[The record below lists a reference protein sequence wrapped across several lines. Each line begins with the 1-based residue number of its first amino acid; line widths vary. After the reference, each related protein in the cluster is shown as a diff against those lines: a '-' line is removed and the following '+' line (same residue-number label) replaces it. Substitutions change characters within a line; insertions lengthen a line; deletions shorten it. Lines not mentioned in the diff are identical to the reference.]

1 MTSAPASPAPLPR
14 ILVTGASGFVGSHFL
29 QAVKDDYYIYALG
42 RRKQHASGVAPQE
55 NIQWLLGD
63 LGEKT
68 TVERIA
74 DHIASEG
81 GVDYVFHFAGFYDFT
96 NKDTPEYTRTNVNG
110 TRFLLENS
118 EKMGLQRFVFSSSLT
133 VNRFSKSGPQ
143 IDESSPLDAT
153 IPYARSKQT
162 AEDLIRE
169 YSNRFPCTIVRMAAI
184 FSDWCEYGPL
194 YTLLKKWLAGGWS
207 SRLIAGRGETAL
219 PYLHIKDL
227 TGLWQKIIEKHGR
240 LSALDV
246 ILASPDGC
254 LSHNEIYRTAT
265 RYFHGQVIDPFHVP
279 VWLAGVGIIGLQ
291 AINHFRL
298 QQPFERLWMLKYID
312 KRLDVNAEASRS
324 LVDWKPTD
332 RYLLGRR
339 MLFLIENMKNNPS
352 LWEER
357 NLAMANKVVE
367 KRPGLKIYEAMLSVK
382 EAAIREHMTYLRA
395 PENSNLFPHY
405 RKLDPESLKIR
416 ARFIYEMLEVAIL
429 SGDRQH
435 LLCYSNYVARQRYQ
449 EGIGA
454 GELSRALAHNAEV
467 TVKMLRAIPSLK
479 NLQQRIHDDIS
490 LTMQLILDE
499 IEDVY
504 HRLGE
509 PDADFSED
517 EKRCSALP
525 HPDKPH
531 VPA

>member
-1 MTSAPASPAPLPR
+1 MAPASVPPSPLPR

-63 LGEKT
+63 LGEKA
-68 TVERIA
+68 TVERITG
-74 DHIASEG
+74 HIAAEG
-81 GVDYVFHFAGFYDFT
+81 GLDYVFHFAGFYDFT

-110 TRFLLENS
+110 TRFLLENC
-118 EKMGLQRFVFSSSLT
+118 EKLGLKRFVFASSLT
-133 VNRFSKSGPQ
+133 VNRFSNSGPQ
-143 IDESSPLDAT
+143 IDEDSPLDAT
-153 IPYARSKQT
+153 IPYARSKQA
-162 AEDLIRE
+162 AEDLIRG

-194 YTLLKKWLAGGWS
+194 YILLKKWLAGGWS

-219 PYLHIKDL
+219 PYLHIRDL
-227 TGLWQKIIEKHGR
+227 TNLWQKIIEKHGR
-240 LSALDV
+240 LSDLDV
-246 ILASPDGC
+246 ILASPDDC
-254 LSHNEIYRTAT
+254 LTHNDIYRTAT
-265 RYFHGQVIDPFHVP
+265 RYFHGQVIEPFHVP
-279 VWLAGVGIIGLQ
+279 VWLAAVGIIGIQ
-291 AINHFRL
+291 AASIL
-298 QQPFERLWMLKYID
+298 KVQKPFERLWMLKYID
-312 KRLDVNAEASRS
+312 KRLDVNAKASRR
-324 LVDWKPTD
+324 LVDWEPTA

-339 MLFLIENMKNNPS
+339 MLFLIENMKKNPT

-357 NLAMANKVVE
+357 NLAMAHKVVE
-367 KRPGLKIYEAMLSVK
+367 KRPGLKIYEGMLSVK
-382 EAAIREHMTYLRA
+382 EMAIREHVTYLRA
-395 PENSNLFPHY
+395 PGNRDIFPGY
-405 RKLDPESLKIR
+405 QKLDSESLEIR

-449 EGIGA
+449 EGIGV

-467 TVKMLRAIPSLK
+467 TVKMLLAIPSLK
-479 NLQQRIHDDIS
+479 DLQQRIHDDIS

-509 PDADFSED
+509 QDADFSED
-517 EKRCSALP
+517 EKRCSSLP
-525 HPDKPH
+525 RPE
-531 VPA
+531 